1 MNKSSVF
8 HSDPEIL
15 SGTVVFK
22 GTRVPLQNL
31 IDYLEGGYTL
41 DEFLDDFPSVTRER
55 AIQGL
60 EEAAQSSDRDGR
72 VKILLDECLPR
83 RLACS
88 LPAMTCGPFAR

>member
-1 MNKSSVF
+1 MNTTSPF

-15 SGTVVFK
+15 GGTVVFK

-41 DEFLDDFPSVTRER
+41 DEFLDDFPSVSREQ

-60 EEAAQSSDRDGR
+60 EEA
-72 VKILLDECLPR
+72 R
-83 RLACS
+83 RLLTEA
-88 LPAMTCGPFAR
+88 AA

>member
-1 MNKSSVF
+1 MGMNKSSVF

-41 DEFLDDFPSVTRER
+41 DEFLDDFPSVTRDQAVR
-55 AIQGL
+55 GL
-60 EEAAQSSDRDGR
+60 DEARNLLTEAA
-72 VKILLDECLPR
+72 
-83 RLACS
+83 A
-88 LPAMTCGPFAR
+88 